1 MVHNTIEVFRFNQ
14 YFHLLRLIEGR
25 VYLVA
30 LEENVVSKLFNVNI
44 EAFPAYDKIYLYF
57 DSAEPSENDDYY
69 EMELDRDVT
78 LLAKFLR
85 KLKPLKD
92 LQTPLKGYLKF
103 AQEVLDKN
111 VHSCYCYQD
120 NLNSII
126 DAYHQRDR
134 SPDKEFETATDQDV
148 DMPEFITESFT
159 LPEAVMFDGKLRAKG
174 SRLTF
179 YHGDYHG

>member
-1 MVHNTIEVFRFNQ
+1 MSR
-14 YFHLLRLIEGR
+14 
-25 VYLVA
+25 
-30 LEENVVSKLFNVNI
+30 LFNVNI

-85 KLKPLKD
+85 KLKPMKD
-92 LQTPLKGYLKF
+92 LQTPLKGFLKF

-111 VHSCYCYQD
+111 VHSCFCYQD

-126 DAYHQRDR
+126 DAYHQRSK
-134 SPDKEFETATDQDV
+134 SPNKEFETANDQD
-148 DMPEFITESFT
+148 MPDFIVESFMV
-159 LPEAVMFDGKLRAKG
+159 PREGVMFDGKLRTPG
-174 SRLTF
+174 TRLTF